1 MGCLI
6 CPNVLQK
13 NNSEDA
19 GNVGRENMFPNKK
32 YRTIYADPPWH
43 EKGGGKIKRGADRHY
58 PLMRTE
64 DIMALPIEQIADESG
79 CHLYLWATNNF
90 LPDALKVMEAWGFR
104 YVTTIT
110 WFKDGNI
117 GLGQYFRGR
126 TEHCLFGVKGK
137 LPYKILNGKR
147 QQGVT
152 GFISP
157 KGRHSEKPEEMRK
170 MIEIVS
176 YGPYIELF
184 ARKKTDGW
192 DAWGNEICETIQN
205 QKS

>member
-6 CPNVLQK
+6 YPNVLQK

-64 DIMALPIEQIADESG
+64 DVMAL
-79 CHLYLWATNNF
+79 
-90 LPDALKVMEAWGFR
+90 
-104 YVTTIT
+104 
-110 WFKDGNI
+110 
-117 GLGQYFRGR
+117 
-126 TEHCLFGVKGK
+126 
-137 LPYKILNGKR
+137 
-147 QQGVT
+147 
-152 GFISP
+152 P

-170 MIEIVS
+170 MIEVVS
-176 YGPYIELF
+176 YGPYRRMGCVGE
-184 ARKKTDGW
+184 
-192 DAWGNEICETIQN
+192 
-205 QKS
+205 

>member
-1 MGCLI
+1 
-6 CPNVLQK
+6 VLQK

-43 EKGGGKIKRGADRHY
+43 EKGGGK
-58 PLMRTE
+58 
-64 DIMALPIEQIADESG
+64 
-79 CHLYLWATNNF
+79 
-90 LPDALKVMEAWGFR
+90 
-104 YVTTIT
+104 
-110 WFKDGNI
+110 
-117 GLGQYFRGR
+117 
-126 TEHCLFGVKGK
+126 

-152 GFISP
+152 GFISL

-170 MIEIVS
+170 MIEVVS
-176 YGPYIELF
+176 YGPSIELF